1 MTEKVSK
8 AKKFTSK
15 ANVVMGGPSRPP
27 QHNKKHDFKE
37 KGKFH
42 NKNGLNP
49 QIQKKRGNCFICGK
63 VGHYVATCRARGNF
77 NHNKNNNKGSMS
89 NKTNVVQ
96 TKRDHCGGGV

>member
-42 NKNGLNP
+42 NKMV
-49 QIQKKRGNCFICGK
+49 QILKSKRKGVIVLF
-63 VGHYVATCRARGNF
+63 VAR
-77 NHNKNNNKGSMS
+77 
-89 NKTNVVQ
+89 
-96 TKRDHCGGGV
+96 